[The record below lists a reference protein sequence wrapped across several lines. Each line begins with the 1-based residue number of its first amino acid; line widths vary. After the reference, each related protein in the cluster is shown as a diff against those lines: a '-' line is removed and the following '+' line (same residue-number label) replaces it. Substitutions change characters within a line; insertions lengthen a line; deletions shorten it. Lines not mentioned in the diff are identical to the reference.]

1 MMRWL
6 SKLIYYKILGWD
18 LKSDFDP
25 GIKKCV
31 VIVAPHTS
39 NSDFVIGLLVRKIL
53 NIHIDFIGK
62 KELFRWPYGWYFK
75 MLGGSPVDRSKNQN
89 KVDAIVQLFEEHEIF
104 RLALSPEG
112 TRKKVEKWKTGFY
125 FIALKAKV
133 PIILASFDF
142 GKKLVKISEPFYAT
156 GNFEKDFPEIK
167 SYFEGVE
174 GKNPENF

>member
-1 MMRWL
+1 MRWL

-18 LKSDFDP
+18 LESHFDP
-25 GIKKCV
+25 SIKKCV

-39 NSDFVIGLLVRKIL
+39 NSDFVLGLLVRKIL

-62 KELFRWPYGWYFK
+62 KELFRWPYGWYFR
-75 MLGGSPVDRSKNQN
+75 MIGGSPVDRSKNQN
-89 KVDAIVQLFEEHEIF
+89 KVDAIVQLFEEHDIF

-112 TRKKVEKWKTGFY
+112 TRKKVERWKTGFY
-125 FIALKAKV
+125 FIALKARV
-133 PIILASFDF
+133 SIIMASFDF
-142 GKKLVKISEPFYAT
+142 GKKLVKISNPYYVS
-156 GNFEKDFPEIK
+156 GDFEKDFPEIK